1 MKACLRLAED
11 TQNQHG
17 SVVVLDIRPMDNDRQ
32 YQAKCVDNDM
42 AFASVDLLSSIVT
55 PLATDLRRFD
65 GLTVDDRR
73 TGGFLAPQATP
84 KHVPERIVNSSARFR
99 RCANEGRYRRPSSI
113 WEIPE
118 ARVAT
123 GSRFAKR
130 RGLHC

>member
-84 KHVPERIVNSSARFR
+84 KHVPERIVNSLPDSV
-99 RCANEGRYRRPSSI
+99 
-113 WEIPE
+113 
-118 ARVAT
+118 VAPT
-123 GSRFAKR
+123 KEDTVDRLPFGKFPR
-130 RGLHC
+130 